1 MEENIQQHAVEELRR
16 YSNAMS
22 GIGISSI
29 VEEWISQN
37 ELTERTYTEA
47 DLLSMIIELYI
58 QINNDFKFK
67 EHIHSVCQKWIH
79 GQPPI
84 EISNEVSIEIM
95 EVEKLCNK
103 NISYEIN
110 FLIGNISDLIVLDE
124 EDDEHFDPRDI
135 LPVLQKKVKYGVPNM
150 TAISVCESVF
160 NDRLLAVKISQIL
173 SDENIETDKILNVM
187 KDYSEEI
194 FSFLDSY
201 PKYFKDK
208 LSVLM

>member
-79 GQPPI
+79 GQPQI

-135 LPVLQKKVKYGVPNM
+135 LAVLQKKVKYGVPNM

>member
-1 MEENIQQHAVEELRR
+1 MEENIQQHTVEELRR

-67 EHIHSVCQKWIH
+67 EHIHSVCQKWIN
-79 GQPPI
+79 GQPLI
-84 EISNEVSIEIM
+84 EISNEVNIEIM

-135 LPVLQKKVKYGVPNM
+135 LAVLQKKVKYGVPNM
-150 TAISVCESVF
+150 TAIYVCESVF

-201 PKYFKDK
+201 PKYFKDI

>member
-135 LPVLQKKVKYGVPNM
+135 LAVLQKKVKYGVPNM

-187 KDYSEEI
+187 KDYSEKI

>member
-1 MEENIQQHAVEELRR
+1 MEENIQQHTVEELRR
-16 YSNAMS
+16 YSNAVS
-22 GIGISSI
+22 AIGISSI

-135 LPVLQKKVKYGVPNM
+135 LAVLQKKVKYGVPNM

-173 SDENIETDKILNVM
+173 SDENIEMDKILNVM